1 MAGRRRVVHAG
12 AMPWLPRRLVAPVL
26 ALALAAGVGP
36 VATAIPGAGA
46 PPVAAGSSAGPP
58 SVAAASS
65 AASAASAAASIAGV
79 LRFPGLGASG
89 RETMSGT
96 IREWGCRGGTIA
108 SGIYRWGCA
117 GSNNRY
123 LLGHA
128 FASFQPLHDFVAA
141 RGVRAGT
148 RALVGMPVFLRG
160 VGGTIERYRVKWARV
175 ARVDTW
181 GRTGD
186 TWAWN
191 ATEEPALTFQT
202 CFGAGSEYRIIV
214 RAVLEADT
222 PASDRNA
229 PMDLSPH
236 RPGLAL
242 ARAR

>member
-12 AMPWLPRRLVAPVL
+12 GMSRLARRLVAPVL
-26 ALALAAGVGP
+26 ALALLGGGGA
-36 VATAIPGAGA
+36 PGAATPGIGV
-46 PPVAAGSSAGPP
+46 PPVAAGSSAGAH
-58 SVAAASS
+58 SVAAGSSAASS
-65 AASAASAAASIAGV
+65 AASYAGV

-89 RETMSGT
+89 REMMSGT
-96 IREWGCRGGTIA
+96 IHEWGCRGGTIA

-117 GSNNRY
+117 GANNRY

-128 FASFQPLHDFVAA
+128 FASFRPLHDFVAA

-148 RALVGMPVFLRG
+148 RALVGMPVFVRG
-160 VGGTIERYRVKWARV
+160 AGGALERYRVTWARV
-175 ARVDTW
+175 APVDAW

-191 ATEEPALTFQT
+191 ATDEPSLTFQT
-202 CFGAGSEYRIIV
+202 CFGARSEYRIIV

-222 PASDRNA
+222 PASDRDA
-229 PMDLSPH
+229 PVDPLPH

-242 ARAR
+242 ARMR